1 MTLQEG
7 TYTWEYG
14 DTTQALWFTA
24 SYNTVTNQWTVD
36 MKKGSMDLNA
46 LWWSNGDSNADG
58 AIKLLSKD
66 NSLNMNGT
74 NIVWD
79 GYDKISD
86 TGLTG
91 KEHNGSSLL
100 TAGNTYTYSY
110 SKDQG
115 VEIEALLAGG
125 VTTLGVRAT
134 SVNGTDG
141 IKAVDGQFV
150 FVPYDA
156 TPPTLTVNIVDTS
169 LNDGDNN
176 SLVTFEFSE
185 DVNGFT
191 AGDVSVSGGTL
202 SDFTQVDGNSYTAIF
217 TANDAVETTGSVSV
231 AADSY
236 TDIAGNNGGAGT
248 DTVTIDTL
256 NPTLALDIVDAS
268 LNDGD
273 NSSLVTFEFSE
284 DVAGFDNSDV
294 SVSGGTLS
302 DFTQVDGNSYTA
314 IFTADDAVETTGSVS
329 VAADSYTDIAGNNG
343 GAGTDTVTID
353 TLNPTLALDIV
364 DASLN
369 DGDNSSLV
377 TFEFSEDVAGFDNSD
392 VNVSGGT
399 LSDFTQVDGNSYTAI
414 FTADDAV
421 ETTGSVSV
429 AADSYTDIAGNN
441 GGAGTDT
448 VTIDTLNPTLALDIV
463 DASLNDGDNSS
474 LVTFE
479 FSEDV
484 AGFDN
489 SDVNVS
495 GGTLSDFTL
504 VDGNSYT
511 AIFTADDA
519 VETTGSVSVAA
530 DSYTDIAG
538 NNGGAGTDTVTIDT
552 LNPTLALD
560 IVDASLNDGDNS
572 SLVTFEF
579 SEDVAGF
586 DNSDVNVSGGTLSD
600 FTQVD
605 GNSYTAIFTADD
617 AVETTGSVS
626 VAADSYTDIAGNNGG
641 AGTDT
646 VTIDTLNPTLALD
659 IVDASLNDGDNS
671 SLVTFEFSED
681 VAGFDNSD
689 VNVSGGTL
697 SDFTQVD
704 GNSYTAI
711 FTADDAVETTGSV
724 SVAADSYTDI
734 AGNNGGAGTD
744 TVTIDTLNPTVGINF
759 ASQLLTGQN
768 FSTTVTFQFSEA
780 VSGFA
785 ASDVTLTNGVLSNF
799 TGSGSSYTATFI
811 ATNFQSPTG
820 TVAVSNDYFD
830 TLGNQ
835 GVANSANIAM
845 TVGGGPD
852 PNDGPSGG
860 SIVIGSGTA
869 GADSITGS
877 TGNDNLSGLDGA
889 DTINGGDGNDII
901 SGGNGYDIIRGGTGN
916 DTISGIGGFDLIYG
930 GSGND
935 SLTGNNGNDTIV
947 GGFGNDSL
955 AGSGGNDTFQFLSI
969 YDQQDVITDF
979 GIDANTIVFD
989 ITGASAFTSLG
1000 SVSLGTTN
1008 YTDALAAGYLIY
1020 SGGVLSYDADG
1031 SAGSTFTP
1039 LAIVSLTGTLTPTL
1053 SNTNVLF
1060 QNL

>member
-1 MTLQEG
+1 MALQEG

-58 AIKLLSKD
+58 TIKLLSKD

-74 NIVWD
+74 GIVWD

-91 KEHNGSSLL
+91 TEHNGSNLL

-110 SKDQG
+110 SRDQG
-115 VEIEALLAGG
+115 VEIESLLAQG
-125 VTTLGVRAT
+125 VVTLGVRAT

-150 FVPYDA
+150 FVPYDT
-156 TPPTLTVNIVDTS
+156 TPPTVTVNIVDTS

-176 SLVTFEFSE
+176 SLVTFQFSETVSGFTVDDVTPTNGTLSGFTQVDGSNYQATFTATDGVETTGSVSVAADSYTDIAGNNGGAGSDTVTIDTLNPTLALDIVNASLNDGTNSSLVNFEFSE
-185 DVNGFT
+185 TVNGFT

-217 TANDAVETTGSVSV
+217 TAADAVETIGSVSV

-273 NSSLVTFEFSE
+273 NSSLVSFEFSE
-284 DVAGFDNSDV
+284 DV
-294 SVSGGTLS
+294 T
-302 DFTQVDGNSYTA
+302 
-314 IFTADDAVETTGSVS
+314 
-329 VAADSYTDIAGNNG
+329 
-343 GAGTDTVTID
+343 
-353 TLNPTLALDIV
+353 
-364 DASLN
+364 
-369 DGDNSSLV
+369 
-377 TFEFSEDVAGFDNSD
+377 GFDNSD

-429 AADSYTDIAGNN
+429 AAASYTDVAGNT

-448 VTIDTLNPTLALDIV
+448 VTIDTK
-463 DASLNDGDNSS
+463 
-474 LVTFE
+474 
-479 FSEDV
+479 
-484 AGFDN
+484 
-489 SDVNVS
+489 
-495 GGTLSDFTL
+495 
-504 VDGNSYT
+504 
-511 AIFTADDA
+511 
-519 VETTGSVSVAA
+519 
-530 DSYTDIAG
+530 
-538 NNGGAGTDTVTIDT
+538 
-552 LNPTLALD
+552 
-560 IVDASLNDGDNS
+560 
-572 SLVTFEF
+572 
-579 SEDVAGF
+579 
-586 DNSDVNVSGGTLSD
+586 
-600 FTQVD
+600 
-605 GNSYTAIFTADD
+605 
-617 AVETTGSVS
+617 
-626 VAADSYTDIAGNNGG
+626 
-641 AGTDT
+641 
-646 VTIDTLNPTLALD
+646 
-659 IVDASLNDGDNS
+659 
-671 SLVTFEFSED
+671 
-681 VAGFDNSD
+681 
-689 VNVSGGTL
+689 
-697 SDFTQVD
+697 
-704 GNSYTAI
+704 
-711 FTADDAVETTGSV
+711 
-724 SVAADSYTDI
+724 
-734 AGNNGGAGTD
+734 
-744 TVTIDTLNPTVGINF
+744 NPTVGINF
-759 ASQLLTGQN
+759 ASQPLTGQN

-811 ATNFQSPTG
+811 ATNFQSATG

-860 SIVIGSGTA
+860 DSVIGSGTI

-1020 SGGVLSYDADG
+1020 SGGVLSYDANG

>member
-58 AIKLLSKD
+58 NIVLSKAD

-74 NIVWD
+74 GIVWD

-91 KEHNGSSLL
+91 TEHNGSNLL

-115 VEIEALLAGG
+115 VEIESLLAQG
-125 VTTLGVRAT
+125 VVTLGVRAT
-134 SVNGTDG
+134 SVNGTGG
-141 IKAVDGQFV
+141 IKVVDGQFV
-150 FVPYDA
+150 FVPYDN
-156 TPPTLTVNIVDTS
+156 TPPTVTV
-169 LNDGDNN
+169 
-176 SLVTFEFSE
+176 
-185 DVNGFT
+185 
-191 AGDVSVSGGTL
+191 
-202 SDFTQVDGNSYTAIF
+202 
-217 TANDAVETTGSVSV
+217 
-231 AADSY
+231 
-236 TDIAGNNGGAGT
+236 
-248 DTVTIDTL
+248 
-256 NPTLALDIVDAS
+256 DIVNAS
-268 LNDGD
+268 LNDGT
-273 NSSLVTFEFSE
+273 NSSLVS
-284 DVAGFDNSDV
+284 
-294 SVSGGTLS
+294 
-302 DFTQVDGNSYTA
+302 
-314 IFTADDAVETTGSVS
+314 
-329 VAADSYTDIAGNNG
+329 
-343 GAGTDTVTID
+343 
-353 TLNPTLALDIV
+353 
-364 DASLN
+364 
-369 DGDNSSLV
+369 
-377 TFEFSEDVAGFDNSD
+377 FEFSEDVAGFDNSD

-448 VTIDTLNPTLALDIV
+448 VTIDTLNPTLAVDIV
-463 DASLNDGDNSS
+463 NASLNDGTNSS
-474 LVTFE
+474 LVSFE

-484 AGFDN
+484 
-489 SDVNVS
+489 
-495 GGTLSDFTL
+495 T
-504 VDGNSYT
+504 
-511 AIFTADDA
+511 
-519 VETTGSVSVAA
+519 
-530 DSYTDIAG
+530 
-538 NNGGAGTDTVTIDT
+538 
-552 LNPTLALD
+552 
-560 IVDASLNDGDNS
+560 
-572 SLVTFEF
+572 
-579 SEDVAGF
+579 GF

-605 GNSYTAIFTADD
+605 GSSYQATFTADD

-626 VAADSYTDIAGNNGG
+626 VAAASYTDVAGKDGG
-641 AGTDT
+641 AG
-646 VTIDTLNPTLALD
+646 
-659 IVDASLNDGDNS
+659 S
-671 SLVTFEFSED
+671 
-681 VAGFDNSD
+681 
-689 VNVSGGTL
+689 
-697 SDFTQVD
+697 
-704 GNSYTAI
+704 
-711 FTADDAVETTGSV
+711 
-724 SVAADSYTDI
+724 
-734 AGNNGGAGTD
+734 D

-799 TGSGSSYTATFI
+799 TGSGSSYTATFT
-811 ATNFQSPTG
+811 ATNFQSATG

-860 SIVIGSGTA
+860 DSVIGSGTI

-877 TGNDNLSGLDGA
+877 TGNDTINGGEGA

-901 SGGNGYDIIRGGTGN
+901 DGGNGYDIIRGGTGN
-916 DTISGIGGFDLIYG
+916 DTIIGIGGFDLIYG

-969 YDQQDVITDF
+969 YDRQDVITNFSAISGDT
-979 GIDANTIVFD
+979 DTIVFNT
-989 ITGASAFTSLG
+989 TGASAFTSLG

-1008 YTDALAAGYLIY
+1008 YTDALAAGYLTY

-1031 SAGSTFTP
+1031 SAGSTFSP
-1039 LAIVSLTGTLTPTL
+1039 LAIITLTGSPTL

>member
-1 MTLQEG
+1 MALQEG
-7 TYTWEYG
+7 TYIWEYG

-58 AIKLLSKD
+58 TIKLLSKD

-74 NIVWD
+74 GIVWD

-91 KEHNGSSLL
+91 KEHNGSNLL

-115 VEIEALLAGG
+115 VEIESLLAQG
-125 VTTLGVRAT
+125 VVTLGVRAT

-141 IKAVDGQFV
+141 IKAVDGQYV
-150 FVPYDA
+150 FVPYDT
-156 TPPTLTVNIVDTS
+156 TPPTVTVNIVDTS

-202 SDFTQVDGNSYTAIF
+202 SNF
-217 TANDAVETTGSVSV
+217 TGSGS
-231 AADSY
+231 SY
-236 TDIAGNNGGAGT
+236 QAT
-248 DTVTIDTL
+248 
-256 NPTLALDIVDAS
+256 
-268 LNDGD
+268 
-273 NSSLVTFEFSE
+273 
-284 DVAGFDNSDV
+284 
-294 SVSGGTLS
+294 
-302 DFTQVDGNSYTA
+302 
-314 IFTADDAVETTGSVS
+314 FTADDAVETTGSVS
-329 VAADSYTDIAGNNG
+329 VAADSYTDVAGNTG

-353 TLNPTLALDIV
+353 TK
-364 DASLN
+364 
-369 DGDNSSLV
+369 
-377 TFEFSEDVAGFDNSD
+377 
-392 VNVSGGT
+392 
-399 LSDFTQVDGNSYTAI
+399 
-414 FTADDAV
+414 
-421 ETTGSVSV
+421 
-429 AADSYTDIAGNN
+429 
-441 GGAGTDT
+441 
-448 VTIDTLNPTLALDIV
+448 
-463 DASLNDGDNSS
+463 
-474 LVTFE
+474 
-479 FSEDV
+479 
-484 AGFDN
+484 
-489 SDVNVS
+489 
-495 GGTLSDFTL
+495 
-504 VDGNSYT
+504 
-511 AIFTADDA
+511 
-519 VETTGSVSVAA
+519 
-530 DSYTDIAG
+530 
-538 NNGGAGTDTVTIDT
+538 
-552 LNPTLALD
+552 
-560 IVDASLNDGDNS
+560 
-572 SLVTFEF
+572 
-579 SEDVAGF
+579 
-586 DNSDVNVSGGTLSD
+586 
-600 FTQVD
+600 
-605 GNSYTAIFTADD
+605 
-617 AVETTGSVS
+617 
-626 VAADSYTDIAGNNGG
+626 
-641 AGTDT
+641 
-646 VTIDTLNPTLALD
+646 
-659 IVDASLNDGDNS
+659 
-671 SLVTFEFSED
+671 
-681 VAGFDNSD
+681 
-689 VNVSGGTL
+689 
-697 SDFTQVD
+697 
-704 GNSYTAI
+704 
-711 FTADDAVETTGSV
+711 
-724 SVAADSYTDI
+724 
-734 AGNNGGAGTD
+734 
-744 TVTIDTLNPTVGINF
+744 NPTVGITF
-759 ASQLLTGQN
+759 DSSPLTSQN

-835 GVANSANIAM
+835 GAANSANIAM

-860 SIVIGSGTA
+860 DSVIGSGTI

-1031 SAGSTFTP
+1031 SAGSTFSP

>member
-1 MTLQEG
+1 MALQEG

-14 DTTQALWFTA
+14 DTNQALWFTA

-58 AIKLLSKD
+58 NIVLSKAD

-74 NIVWD
+74 GIVWD

-91 KEHNGSSLL
+91 TEHNGSSLL

-141 IKAVDGQFV
+141 IKAVDGQYV
-150 FVPYDA
+150 FVPYDT
-156 TPPTLTVNIVDTS
+156 TPPTVTVDIVDAS

-185 DVNGFT
+185 TVNGFT

-217 TANDAVETTGSVSV
+217 TATDAVETTDSVSV
-231 AADSY
+231 AAASY
-236 TDIAGNNGGAGT
+236 SDVAGNDGGAGT

-256 NPTLALDIVDAS
+256 NPTLAVDIVDTS
-268 LNDGD
+268 LNDAD
-273 NSSLVTFEFSE
+273 NNSLVTFEFSE

-314 IFTADDAVETTGSVS
+314 IFTATDAVETTGSVS
-329 VAADSYTDIAGNNG
+329 VAAASY
-343 GAGTDTVTID
+343 
-353 TLNPTLALDIV
+353 
-364 DASLN
+364 S
-369 DGDNSSLV
+369 
-377 TFEFSEDVAGFDNSD
+377 DVAG
-392 VNVSGGT
+392 
-399 LSDFTQVDGNSYTAI
+399 
-414 FTADDAV
+414 
-421 ETTGSVSV
+421 
-429 AADSYTDIAGNN
+429 
-441 GGAGTDT
+441 
-448 VTIDTLNPTLALDIV
+448 
-463 DASLNDGDNSS
+463 ND
-474 LVTFE
+474 
-479 FSEDV
+479 
-484 AGFDN
+484 
-489 SDVNVS
+489 
-495 GGTLSDFTL
+495 
-504 VDGNSYT
+504 
-511 AIFTADDA
+511 
-519 VETTGSVSVAA
+519 
-530 DSYTDIAG
+530 
-538 NNGGAGTDTVTIDT
+538 
-552 LNPTLALD
+552 
-560 IVDASLNDGDNS
+560 
-572 SLVTFEF
+572 
-579 SEDVAGF
+579 
-586 DNSDVNVSGGTLSD
+586 
-600 FTQVD
+600 
-605 GNSYTAIFTADD
+605 
-617 AVETTGSVS
+617 
-626 VAADSYTDIAGNNGG
+626 
-641 AGTDT
+641 
-646 VTIDTLNPTLALD
+646 
-659 IVDASLNDGDNS
+659 
-671 SLVTFEFSED
+671 
-681 VAGFDNSD
+681 
-689 VNVSGGTL
+689 
-697 SDFTQVD
+697 
-704 GNSYTAI
+704 
-711 FTADDAVETTGSV
+711 
-724 SVAADSYTDI
+724 
-734 AGNNGGAGTD
+734 GGAGTD
-744 TVTIDTLNPTVGINF
+744 TVTIDTLNPTVGITF
-759 ASQLLTGQN
+759 DISPLTSQN
-768 FSTTVTFQFSEA
+768 FSTTITFQFSEA

-845 TVGGGPD
+845 TVGGSPD

-860 SIVIGSGTA
+860 DSVIGSGTI

-877 TGNDNLSGLDGA
+877 TGDDNLSGLDGN
-889 DTINGGDGNDII
+889 DTINGGDGNDTINGGTGADII
-901 SGGNGYDIIRGGTGN
+901 SGGTGN
-916 DTISGIGGFDLIYG
+916 DNIIGLGGFDLIYG

-935 SLTGNNGNDTIV
+935 TINGSNGIDTIV

-955 AGSGGNDTFQFLSI
+955 TGGGGDTFQFLSI
-969 YDQQDVITDF
+969 YDQQDVITSFND
-979 GIDANTIVFD
+979 TIVFD

-1008 YTDALAAGYLIY
+1008 YTGAIAGGYLTY

-1031 SAGSTFTP
+1031 SAGSTFSP
-1039 LAIVSLTGTLTPTL
+1039 LAIVTLTGTLTPTL
-1053 SNTNVLF
+1053 SDTKVLF

>member
-46 LWWSNGDSNADG
+46 FWWSNGDSNADG
-58 AIKLLSKD
+58 TIRLLSKD

-74 NIVWD
+74 GIVWD

-91 KEHNGSSLL
+91 TEHNGSNLL

-115 VEIEALLAGG
+115 VEIESLLAQG
-125 VTTLGVRAT
+125 VVTLGVRAT
-134 SVNGTDG
+134 SVNGTGG

-150 FVPYDA
+150 FVPYDN
-156 TPPTLTVNIVDTS
+156 TPPTVTVNIVDT
-169 LNDGDNN
+169 
-176 SLVTFEFSE
+176 
-185 DVNGFT
+185 
-191 AGDVSVSGGTL
+191 
-202 SDFTQVDGNSYTAIF
+202 
-217 TANDAVETTGSVSV
+217 
-231 AADSY
+231 
-236 TDIAGNNGGAGT
+236 
-248 DTVTIDTL
+248 
-256 NPTLALDIVDAS
+256 S

-284 DVAGFDNSDV
+284 TVNGFTVGDVN
-294 SVSGGTLS
+294 VSGGTLS

-329 VAADSYTDIAGNNG
+329 VAADSYSDVAGNNG

-353 TLNPTLALDIV
+353 TKNPTLAVDIV
-364 DASLN
+364 DPSLN
-369 DGDNSSLV
+369 DDDNSSLV
-377 TFEFSEDVAGFDNSD
+377 TFEFSEDVNGFTVSD

-429 AADSYTDIAGNN
+429 AADSY
-441 GGAGTDT
+441 
-448 VTIDTLNPTLALDIV
+448 
-463 DASLNDGDNSS
+463 
-474 LVTFE
+474 
-479 FSEDV
+479 
-484 AGFDN
+484 
-489 SDVNVS
+489 SDV
-495 GGTLSDFTL
+495 
-504 VDGNSYT
+504 
-511 AIFTADDA
+511 
-519 VETTGSVSVAA
+519 
-530 DSYTDIAG
+530 
-538 NNGGAGTDTVTIDT
+538 
-552 LNPTLALD
+552 
-560 IVDASLNDGDNS
+560 
-572 SLVTFEF
+572 
-579 SEDVAGF
+579 
-586 DNSDVNVSGGTLSD
+586 
-600 FTQVD
+600 
-605 GNSYTAIFTADD
+605 
-617 AVETTGSVS
+617 
-626 VAADSYTDIAGNNGG
+626 
-641 AGTDT
+641 
-646 VTIDTLNPTLALD
+646 
-659 IVDASLNDGDNS
+659 
-671 SLVTFEFSED
+671 
-681 VAGFDNSD
+681 
-689 VNVSGGTL
+689 
-697 SDFTQVD
+697 
-704 GNSYTAI
+704 
-711 FTADDAVETTGSV
+711 
-724 SVAADSYTDI
+724 

-799 TGSGSSYTATFI
+799 TGSGSSYTATFT
-811 ATNFQSPTG
+811 ATNFQSATG

-845 TVGGGPD
+845 TVGVGPD

-860 SIVIGSGTA
+860 DSVIGSGTI

-877 TGNDNLSGLDGA
+877 TGDDDLSGIDGT

-901 SGGNGYDIIRGGTGN
+901 DGGNGYDTIRGGTGN

-935 SLTGNNGNDTIV
+935 IINGGNGNDTIV

-969 YDQQDVITDF
+969 YDRQDVITNFSAISGDT
-979 GIDANTIVFD
+979 DTIVFNT
-989 ITGASAFTSLG
+989 TGASAFTSLG

-1008 YTDALAAGYLIY
+1008 YTDALAAGYLTY

-1031 SAGSTFTP
+1031 SAGSTFSP
-1039 LAIVSLTGTLTPTL
+1039 LAIITLTGSPTL